1 MMVMMI
7 MIMNDDNDDDTD
19 DSDDDIIITSLNINS
34 LTIDVLTDKHRSK
47 RYKEISPGVTI

>member
-1 MMVMMI
+1 MI